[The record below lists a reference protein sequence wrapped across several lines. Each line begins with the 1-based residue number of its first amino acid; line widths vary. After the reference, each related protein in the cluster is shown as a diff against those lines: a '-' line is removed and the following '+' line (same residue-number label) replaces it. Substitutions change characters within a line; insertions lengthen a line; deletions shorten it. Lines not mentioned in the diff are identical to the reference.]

1 MRWNL
6 REGGENDIA
15 ENSGKNMNAMTS
27 SLKAS

>member
-27 SLKAS
+27 LKAS